1 MNFEQAFAATQMAAL
16 LAGQSSVILGDDVR
30 LESVTFQGEASP
42 LDDLLLRGEPV
53 GGVQRTAVVGVRHDP
68 TIGRSDSKFVV
79 LLGTIAAAFA
89 GHRDECLAGIWRLGL
104 VVKDPH
110 TPARELARLTDLARD
125 SGAADPVVF
134 AGKVADAAKPIR
146 TRLTLFSEALDKAIT
161 TSDLT
166 GQAGALGSPERG
178 HFRCELL
185 TSLYVLRAELE
196 GDIAR
201 DETAA
206 IQQLSALTSTP
217 ADAEN
222 LWDSL
227 IAIAADDNPTGA
239 QINEAS
245 LRRKLARHR
254 IPAGQRHT
262 AALALLDQLET
273 SLRDRSRGQLRQ
285 PPPRNGQVGDD
296 VPAPLSLPRGS
307 ALDALVKAI
316 EAPGTAD
323 VLVTGAPGT
332 GKSALALN
340 SVDRLRADGA
350 HVVPLHAT
358 SVTGLG
364 TLGDPFNGKLADVLA
379 CATTADRRYL
389 LIDGAETATTGGQL
403 SALAVAG
410 RRAGYRVVVVA
421 RDDVLDDLVGVLTS
435 VDVDGGL
442 APAPSSHKVSP
453 LGPGEVEQVVC
464 HFPSL
469 TTIAARPRAHD
480 LLSRLGLVDAV
491 LRSAPSVTADPGAPF
506 TELNVFDRY
515 WKGAVAVRRDG
526 ASAAGREQAAI
537 ALARKMLRPD
547 GGSEPR
553 EPGAVDSLR
562 LDGVVASAS
571 PFSATATFAT
581 DLDLDFAT
589 ARLLITD
596 GLGLL
601 EDAPRPRAAMRAAR
615 LAIQARLASEGVTA
629 LGVVRT
635 ELAAVASAHGTRWND
650 LADEAILGH
659 PAAADLLTSLWPR
672 LAADPQALAAL
683 IGTAK
688 RLYYPRDAATGTPR
702 GPRTRRPNPATEA
715 IRPLVDLLAA
725 HDAELISSPR
735 KVREA
740 YGEILVA
747 YLRGVSWHRWPEQ
760 EAGTVRAIA
769 AVLAARDERA
779 SSRPDPEAIA
789 LLGPDH
795 HDLARSHL
803 LAVATDHPSDLG
815 TAVDSP
821 YSVLALAADDPE
833 LLAGLSRAYYIEPDS
848 FRSYAGDGVRDHTLE
863 LSGRYGTG
871 PDRGPF
877 TALLMLAPEH
887 GLPLVREVLQRG
899 AFVRQMQMAGDDVPW
914 ALPAERQTRA
924 PVTLDLPA
932 SGVREFVGDSQA
944 WYWHR
949 GTGVGPDACVSAAMA
964 FDGWARQRVLAGDP
978 AADVARLIMEGAA
991 TLAEAGIA
999 FGLLLR
1005 GRPATDHAIT
1015 GWLHE
1020 RLVSQLEI
1028 GRQQQERRVGDT
1040 ADGEEWRT
1048 LPPNGLATAL
1058 VAQAL
1063 RDGDRDQLE
1072 QLRAA
1077 ADRLI
1082 ELNTSGDGALAPEIA
1097 LSASLLKPETYVLVG
1112 RGGEVLLLPRPD
1124 QEVADALAPG
1134 NADLAAFGDSLG
1146 LIERYSPATERHP
1159 LDFRLVSYLTPA
1171 QQSAIPVLR
1180 MRADD
1185 PGRFAE
1191 QFRLD
1196 FAAARR
1202 LVERPLPEGMS
1213 IFGPG
1218 PVCAVAAFV
1227 LIAEDLDELITGDDR
1242 DWAVTQLVA
1251 SAGYRSPFESRDT
1264 DDERG
1269 PSRSSARAL
1278 PGALASGHVPGREE
1292 EIIAALAELA
1302 IHPALEV
1309 RRTLVT
1315 NLREVWSEPCRVT
1328 SSGRCVHAET
1338 LDVVTRILAD
1348 APLPAGAGDR
1358 PQPAASTADHTVH
1371 DPGML
1376 DCRVVGLAAAAA
1388 VDAATACG
1396 GCTEAGE
1403 QARSVSQQL
1412 VEAVLAMAEASR
1424 SDRHAY
1430 DLLAGAALRQDASA
1444 GSLGLVATITSRL
1457 AGTGR
1462 LALWRSA
1469 VFGAAE
1475 HEPGLAD
1482 TLGDG
1487 WPALAAGLL
1496 EIVPVNHPEPDQN
1509 PEQVDLIDLAALLPP
1524 ASAARPLPA
1533 ELAGFMPS
1541 WLSRAVNNRHAID
1554 CYCSWAPAHSVP
1566 TAEAID
1572 VLDQLIP
1579 NLAAPPSELRH
1590 LGDLIDYLTAAA
1602 LTDEQQRR
1610 VHVQVDAL
1618 KSAGYTS
1625 LQRFQTEET

>member
-1 MNFEQAFAATQMAAL
+1 M
-16 LAGQSSVILGDDVR
+16 
-30 LESVTFQGEASP
+30 
-42 LDDLLLRGEPV
+42 
-53 GGVQRTAVVGVRHDP
+53 
-68 TIGRSDSKFVV
+68 
-79 LLGTIAAAFA
+79 
-89 GHRDECLAGIWRLGL
+89 
-104 VVKDPH
+104 
-110 TPARELARLTDLARD
+110 
-125 SGAADPVVF
+125 
-134 AGKVADAAKPIR
+134 
-146 TRLTLFSEALDKAIT
+146 
-161 TSDLT
+161 
-166 GQAGALGSPERG
+166 
-178 HFRCELL
+178 
-185 TSLYVLRAELE
+185 
-196 GDIAR
+196 
-201 DETAA
+201 
-206 IQQLSALTSTP
+206 
-217 ADAEN
+217 
-222 LWDSL
+222 
-227 IAIAADDNPTGA
+227 
-239 QINEAS
+239 
-245 LRRKLARHR
+245 
-254 IPAGQRHT
+254 
-262 AALALLDQLET
+262 
-273 SLRDRSRGQLRQ
+273 
-285 PPPRNGQVGDD
+285 
-296 VPAPLSLPRGS
+296 
-307 ALDALVKAI
+307 
-316 EAPGTAD
+316 
-323 VLVTGAPGT
+323 
-332 GKSALALN
+332 
-340 SVDRLRADGA
+340 
-350 HVVPLHAT
+350 
-358 SVTGLG
+358 
-364 TLGDPFNGKLADVLA
+364 
-379 CATTADRRYL
+379 
-389 LIDGAETATTGGQL
+389 
-403 SALAVAG
+403 
-410 RRAGYRVVVVA
+410 A
-421 RDDVLDDLVGVLTS
+421 RDDVLDDIVDILTS

-442 APAPSSHKVSP
+442 APAPFPHKVGP
-453 LGPGEVEQVVC
+453 LDPGEVAQVVH
-464 HFPSL
+464 HFPAL

-480 LLSRLGLVDAV
+480 LLSRLGLVNAV
-491 LRSAPSVTADPGAPF
+491 LRSVPSVAADRGAPF

-515 WKGAVAVRRDG
+515 WKGVVAVRRDG
-526 ASAAGREQAAI
+526 ASAAGRDQAAV

-547 GGSEPR
+547 SGSEPR

-601 EDAPRPRAAMRAAR
+601 ADAPRPRAAMRAAR
-615 LAIQARLASEGVTA
+615 LAIQARLATEGATA

-659 PAAADLLTSLWPR
+659 PAAADLLTSLWPT
-672 LAADPQALAAL
+672 LAANPQALAAL

-688 RLYYPRDAATGTPR
+688 HLYYPRDAATGTPR

-725 HDAELISSPR
+725 HDAELINSPR

-740 YGEILVA
+740 YGELLVA

-760 EAGTVRAIA
+760 EASTLRAIA
-769 AVLAARDERA
+769 TVLAARDERV
-779 SSRPDPEAIA
+779 SSRLDLEAIA

-795 HDLARSHL
+795 HDLVRSHL
-803 LAVATDHPSDLG
+803 LAVAANHPSDLAA
-815 TAVDSP
+815 AVDSP

-848 FRSYAGDGVRDHTLE
+848 FLRSYAGDGVRDHTFQ

-877 TALLMLAPEH
+877 IALLMLASEQ

-899 AFVRQMQMAGDDVPW
+899 ASVRQMHMARDDGPW

-924 PVTLDLPA
+924 PVTLDLPG

-964 FDGWARQRVLAGDP
+964 LDEWARQRVLAGDP

-1005 GRPATDHAIT
+1005 ARPATDHAIT

-1020 RLVSQLEI
+1020 RLISELEI
-1028 GRQQQERRVGDT
+1028 GRQQQEYRSGDV
-1040 ADGEEWRT
+1040 ADAEEWRT
-1048 LPPNGLATAL
+1048 MPPNGLATAL

-1097 LSASLLKPETYVLVG
+1097 LSASLLKPETYALVDRG
-1112 RGGEVLLLPRPD
+1112 REVLLVPRPAK
-1124 QEVADALAPG
+1124 QVADALAPG

-1146 LIERYSPATERHP
+1146 LMERYSPTTERHR
-1159 LDFRLVSYLTPA
+1159 LDFRLVNYLTPA
-1171 QQSAIPVLR
+1171 RQSTIPVLQ
-1180 MRADD
+1180 MRAED
-1185 PGRFAE
+1185 PGRFTE
-1191 QFRLD
+1191 QFPVDL
-1196 FAAARR
+1196 AAARR

-1213 IFGPG
+1213 IFGPA

-1227 LIAEDLDELITGDDR
+1227 LIAQDLDELITDDDR

-1251 SAGYRSPFESRDT
+1251 SAGYQSPFEYRDT

-1278 PGALASGHVPGREE
+1278 PGALASGHLPGRDE
-1292 EIIAALAELA
+1292 EIIAALVELA

-1328 SSGRCVHAET
+1328 SSGRCVHAEA
-1338 LDVVTRILAD
+1338 LDVVTHILAD
-1348 APLPAGAGDR
+1348 APLPAGAGGR
-1358 PQPAASTADHTVH
+1358 RQPVASTADLMVH

-1376 DCRVVGLAAAAA
+1376 DSRVVGLAAAAA

-1396 GCTEAGE
+1396 GCAEAGE
-1403 QARSVSQQL
+1403 QARSAFRQL
-1412 VEAVLAMAEASR
+1412 VEAVLAMAEAGR
-1424 SDRHAY
+1424 SDRHVYA
-1430 DLLAGAALRQDASA
+1430 LLAGAALRHDAYA
-1444 GSLGLVATITSRL
+1444 GSLDLVATITRRL

-1469 VFGAAE
+1469 VFAAAE
-1475 HEPGLAD
+1475 HEPDLAE

-1487 WPALAAGLL
+1487 WPALAAELL
-1496 EIVPVNHPEPDQN
+1496 EIVPVSYPRPYRN

-1533 ELAGFMPS
+1533 ELAGFMPA
-1541 WLSRAVNNRHAID
+1541 WLSRAVNNQHAID

-1566 TAEAID
+1566 AAEAID
-1572 VLDQLIP
+1572 VLEQLIP
-1579 NLAAPPSELRH
+1579 NPAAPPCELRH
-1590 LGDLIDYLTAAA
+1590 LGDLFDYLTAAA
-1602 LTDEQQRR
+1602 LTAEQQRR

-1625 LQRFQTEET
+1625 LQRFQTEQT